1 MAILTPAPINF
12 RQQIRS
18 QLSELMRLSFADIYP
33 TALHMR
39 VTMASTAGVPNVLP
53 APQFDTYR
61 IPGDYTL
68 VVGEIRAHIA
78 LNQLSSEAA
87 GTGMLASTSIESRIV
102 TKAMNARATLVNADR
117 DNLKVIETVINNS
130 ANPTGLSATLS
141 LASLMP
147 AAGGAPMRFIGDGV
161 ALPLMV
167 PGNERLQLKVELDD
181 ADTGLLQTEYGL
193 VLMGAFCRSR
203 GS

>member
-18 QLSELMRLSFADIYP
+18 ELSEALRLTYADIYP
-33 TALHMR
+33 TALHLR
-39 VTMASTAGVPNVLP
+39 VTMASTAGIPNVLP
-53 APQFDTYR
+53 APQFDTFR

-78 LNQLSSEAA
+78 LNELSSEAV
-87 GTGMLASTSIESRIV
+87 GTGLLSAIDIDSRIV
-102 TKAMNARATLVNADR
+102 CKAMNARATLVNADR
-117 DNLKVIETVINNS
+117 DNLKVIETVISNS
-130 ANPTGLSATLS
+130 ASPTGLAGSIALS
-141 LASLMP
+141 DLMP
-147 AAGGAPMRFIGDGV
+147 TAGGAPMRFIGGGK
-161 ALPLMV
+161 ALPLIV
-167 PGNERLQLKVELDD
+167 PGNERLQLRVELTN
-181 ADTGLLQTEYGL
+181 ADTGLLETEYGL